1 MPVPLSLPAALSA
14 GNPCRMAEGQAPS
27 KELPE
32 SVRRALKQIAEH
44 PHVKSIEPQKAG
56 GADTDTSHEVIVYI
70 ETNLPA
76 AWRASGVSPETG
88 VRLLEAVRFVFPA
101 TFPTNPP
108 RIYLRQDFNRSLPH
122 IQPGNPEGPVEP
134 CYLDGDP
141 RELLHQQGVLG
152 IVNQVVIWLER
163 AAKNELIDPRQG
175 WEPIRRD
182 SIDDDVVADIPALRT
197 LVSKREDF
205 SFLPVD
211 YLKLFPEAKD
221 RNPPKGYFFRGVVR
235 ATPISINSERLQEF
249 SKRVGRR
256 DSLERG
262 ESFAIYVSPGRLPS
276 GQPFVC
282 DRYQPE
288 TVSNAADLVSRAHA
302 YGCGKALEEALQHLK
317 RQSAGLKSR
326 GFRLP
331 VIVLL
336 AARRPLHLIGSD
348 SDIEIV
354 PYLVEMSAPA
364 FTEPPEK
371 IEVYPVAL
379 RQAISKEL
387 LSRLSGVR
395 AADDRNIVQ
404 LGCGSLGSK
413 IAMHLARAGIAP
425 ARVVDKR
432 SLSPHNAA
440 RHALI
445 PCNEQF
451 QIFWMAPKATA
462 LAEAIQGLGQDTDAV
477 DADVASIGNDSAR
490 LHKSIPR
497 KTWAVV
503 NSTASLAVRET
514 LAGLKPEL
522 MSSRVIETSLYAD
535 GDIAVLTIEG
545 PDRNPDTADLILETY
560 EHIRSHPMLRD
571 RFFGGGLQRR
581 EIGQGCGSV
590 TMTVSDAVIS
600 LFAAA
605 MANKIQTL
613 RQTELPSTAQI
624 LVGRISTDG
633 MGLHWSADDVA
644 SFHVVRAEN
653 DRSWHIR
660 ISPRAHA
667 KIMEDIARHPDTET
681 GGIVVGALSEY
692 RKTITITDVLP
703 APPDSRRSAG
713 AFVLG
718 TQGVSKSLDDY
729 SASTSHALYC
739 VGTWHSHLADTG
751 GSARDYATSKIIAA
765 EASMPSV
772 LLIRTP
778 LAYRAILAL
787 DK

>member
-1 MPVPLSLPAALSA
+1 
-14 GNPCRMAEGQAPS
+14 MAKGQAPS

-32 SVRRALKQIAEH
+32 PIRRALKQIAEH
-44 PHVKSIEPQKAG
+44 PHVKSIEPQAAG
-56 GADTDTSHEVIVYI
+56 DTDTSHEVIVHI

-76 AWRASGVSPETG
+76 AWRVSGVSPETG
-88 VRLLEAVRFVFPA
+88 VCLIEPVRFVFPA
-101 TFPTNPP
+101 TFPTYPP
-108 RIYLRQDFNRSLPH
+108 RIYLRQDFDRSLTH
-122 IQPGNPEGPVEP
+122 IQPSNPEAPIEP
-134 CYLDGDP
+134 CYIDGDP
-141 RELLHQQGVLG
+141 CELLHQQGVLG
-152 IVNQVVIWLER
+152 IVNQVVVWLER

-182 SIDDDVVADIPALRT
+182 SIDDDVVADIPALRD
-197 LVSKREDF
+197 LISKREDF
-205 SFLPVD
+205 SFLPMD
-211 YLKLFPEAKD
+211 YIKFFPES
-221 RNPPKGYFFRGVVR
+221 KGRTSSKGFLFRGVVH
-235 ATPISINSERLQEF
+235 ATPMPINSERLLEI
-249 SKRVGRR
+249 RNPVGLA

-262 ESFAIYVSPGRLPS
+262 DSLAVYVSPGRLPS

-282 DRYQPE
+282 DKYQPE
-288 TVSNAADLVSRAHA
+288 TVSNASDLVGRAHA
-302 YGCGKALEEALQHLK
+302 YGCGKALEEALEHLK
-317 RQSAGLKSR
+317 RQSADLMIRES
-326 GFRLP
+326 RLP

-364 FTEPPEK
+364 FTEPLDK

-413 IAMHLARAGIAP
+413 ITMHLTRSGIAP
-425 ARVVDKR
+425 AKVVDKR
-432 SLSPHNAA
+432 TMSPHNAA

-451 QIFWMAPKATA
+451 QLLWMGPKATA
-462 LAEAIQGLGQDTDAV
+462 LAEAIKGLGQHTDAV
-477 DADVASIGNDSAR
+477 NVDIVSIGSDRAQ

-497 KTWAVV
+497 KTWAVI

-514 LAGLKPEL
+514 LAGLNPET
-522 MSSRVIETSLYAD
+522 MPSRVIETSLYAD
-535 GDIAVLTIEG
+535 GDLAVLTIEG
-545 PDRNPDTADLILETY
+545 PNRNPNTADLAMNTY
-560 EHIRSHPMLRD
+560 EHIRSDPTLRE
-571 RFFGGGLQRR
+571 RFFDRGLHRQ

-590 TMTVSDAVIS
+590 TMVLSDAEIS

-613 RQTELPSTAQI
+613 RQTELPDTGTVM
-624 LVGRISTDG
+624 VGRIEARG
-633 MGLHWSADDVA
+633 FGLHWSIADVS
-644 SFHVVRAEN
+644 SFHAVRAEN
-653 DRSWHIR
+653 DHSWYIR

-667 KIMEDIARHPDTET
+667 KIMEDIARHSDTET

-692 RKTITITDVLP
+692 RKTITITNVLP
-703 APPDSRRSAG
+703 ASPDSQRSASM
-713 AFVLG
+713 FVLG
-718 TQGVSKSLDDY
+718 TQGVLRSLDDY
-729 SASTSHALYC
+729 IASTSQALYC
-739 VGTWHSHLADTG
+739 VGTWHSHLADSG
-751 GSARDYATSKIIAA
+751 GSARDYATSEIIAA
-765 EASMPSV
+765 SSSTPMV

-778 LAYRAILAL
+778 TSYRAILAS
-787 DK
+787 DSQGP